1 MAESY
6 DIFISYSNK
15 DRQIVHKYAKFLE
28 DYGYKVWYDV
38 KGLYGGAKFAGVIA
52 DAIEA
57 SKLFVFFSSENSNK
71 SEWTKGEIFLAQ
83 KFGKQILPVRLD
95 DSDYEK
101 SVMIVLLP
109 LQYIVCK
116 NGVSPGALDELQ
128 NAINKFI
135 GEPPKRKEVSDKK
148 KITKRRWV
156 KPSLWLSG
164 FMSLF
169 FAFFMMVVSGEY
181 MINVSLSLF
190 SMTITSF
197 LCFLACLYI
206 VFLDQKWNERTMT
219 INLVY
224 LLGMTFFLSY
234 SIMAFGLCYISY
246 DIFALNY
253 PSIICAAIS
262 IYALI
267 KLMSYKKIG
276 YFLLWICVFLF
287 SVGSYWWL
295 MNSIIAPIVIAIVGS
310 ICMLVLT
317 SLLKIKHKGI
327 SMWNK
332 LS

>member
-1 MAESY
+1 MADTY

-15 DRQIVHKYAKFLE
+15 DSQIVHKYAKFLE

-38 KGLYGGAKFAGVIA
+38 KGLYGGAKFAGEIA

-71 SEWTKGEIFLAQ
+71 SPWTKGEIFLAQ
-83 KFGKQILPVRLD
+83 KYNKQILPVRLD

-116 NGVSPGALDELQ
+116 NGVYDESLEELRS
-128 NAINKFI
+128 AISKFI
-135 GEPPKRKEVSDKK
+135 GEPVKK
-148 KITKRRWV
+148 NLSSKNNEKTERRWV
-156 KPSLWLSG
+156 KQSLWFSG
-164 FMSLF
+164 FLSLF

-190 SMTITSF
+190 SMTITAF

-206 VFLDQKWNERTMT
+206 VLLDKNWNERSMTMN
-219 INLVY
+219 IVY

-234 SIMAFGLCYISY
+234 SIMAFGLCYVSF
-246 DIFALNY
+246 DVFSLNY
-253 PSIICAAIS
+253 PSIICAVIS
-262 IYALI
+262 IYGLI

-276 YFLLWICVFLF
+276 YIILWICVLLF
-287 SVGSYWWL
+287 SFGSYWWL
-295 MNSIIAPIVIAIVGS
+295 MHSIIAPIVIAVVGS

-317 SLLKIKHKGI
+317 GLLKMKHKGT
-327 SMWNK
+327 SMWSK